1 MASVEAGETSL
12 EKTRSSASEQESPP
26 EDGENSDEFANDA
39 GSSSAKQHPT
49 SPSSASPRS
58 SPTRKAGLRR
68 SVEIFSDSDSTDASH
83 EIGSPRQHTT
93 TVKRQFSRRFMRLWS
108 SSFSDS
114 HLSRGRT
121 GTILTKDPVTGE
133 SVRKSKVLL
142 LYAGGAMGWKI
153 SRAGY
158 DVEKDLVLNEMKKLP
173 MMYDDDYVD
182 NIDENL
188 LDDLPEEEVANDQLV
203 MPVSRYGV
211 RVFVDVLE
219 MVKEDLVKHSQ
230 DMDMKGWIA
239 IANIIKEKY
248 EKYSGFV
255 ILHGTDTLPYTASAL
270 SFMFENLGKSV
281 IFTGSQSPINEHL
294 NDGRDNLFGA
304 LMIAGHHVIPEVTVY
319 FHGKLYR
326 GNRCLKVDSRS
337 FGAFDSPNF
346 SELAKVE
353 SGIEVE
359 WDEVFR
365 CNVSGKFTVRTNLV
379 PHVGVLRI
387 FPGITTATVR
397 AFLQPP
403 IRGIVLETYG
413 SGNGPDSRKD
423 LLQELMEA
431 SKRGVLIVNC
441 TQCLHGQVVDS
452 YATGKALLD
461 AGVIPGSD
469 MTTEAALAKL
479 SYVLGLDLPVRKQ
492 QQLMR
497 SNLRGELTEYH
508 TKGSEQ
514 FSLRENELIG
524 LVAAKL
530 NVGSCEEV
538 RYIKQALYPV
548 LMCTAAAEGDV
559 SAIRDLCKQPGG
571 NPNCATDHD
580 GRTPLH
586 IACLEGQ
593 EEVVKYL
600 LYRGASIHVQD
611 IYGQRPIDDAIGG
624 RHDDIIR
631 LLVEA
636 GAHLGPTTMDIA
648 RELCSLVAEPGCV
661 PRLRAWYLAGADFNV
676 GDYDKR
682 TPLHVAVCRG
692 NVDAVRFLLS
702 CGANKNNKDMHGQTP
717 LDNAYVLENKEIL
730 ELLTS

>member
-1 MASVEAGETSL
+1 
-12 EKTRSSASEQESPP
+12 
-26 EDGENSDEFANDA
+26 
-39 GSSSAKQHPT
+39 
-49 SPSSASPRS
+49 
-58 SPTRKAGLRR
+58 
-68 SVEIFSDSDSTDASH
+68 
-83 EIGSPRQHTT
+83 
-93 TVKRQFSRRFMRLWS
+93 
-108 SSFSDS
+108 
-114 HLSRGRT
+114 
-121 GTILTKDPVTGE
+121 
-133 SVRKSKVLL
+133 
-142 LYAGGAMGWKI
+142 
-153 SRAGY
+153 
-158 DVEKDLVLNEMKKLP
+158 
-173 MMYDDDYVD
+173 
-182 NIDENL
+182 
-188 LDDLPEEEVANDQLV
+188 
-203 MPVSRYGV
+203 
-211 RVFVDVLE
+211 
-219 MVKEDLVKHSQ
+219 

-239 IANIIKEKY
+239 IANIIKENY

-492 QQLMR
+492 QQMDGNTCLGLIDGWSHMSWVNR
-497 SNLRGELTEYH
+497 WMGH
-508 TKGSEQ
+508 TCLG
-514 FSLRENELIG
+514 LIDG
-524 LVAAKL
+524 WEHM
-530 NVGSCEEV
+530 SW
-538 RYIKQALYPV
+538 
-548 LMCTAAAEGDV
+548 
-559 SAIRDLCKQPGG
+559 PGG

-682 TPLHVAVCRG
+682 TPLHV
-692 NVDAVRFLLS
+692 
-702 CGANKNNKDMHGQTP
+702 
-717 LDNAYVLENKEIL
+717 
-730 ELLTS
+730 